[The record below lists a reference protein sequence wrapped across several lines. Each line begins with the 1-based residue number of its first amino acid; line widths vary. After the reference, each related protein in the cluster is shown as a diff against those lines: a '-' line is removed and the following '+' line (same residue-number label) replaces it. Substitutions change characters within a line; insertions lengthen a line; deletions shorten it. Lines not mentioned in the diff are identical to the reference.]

1 VAGNLI
7 FELERKMIRFRKML
21 SIPLVLLLVSPLA
34 SAHGIWFAQRAGEL
48 ALVYGDGAKDDPIV
62 PKADKIGNLR
72 AFDDQGKSL
81 AVGLVKTDHL
91 LLIDAEGDPAMLG
104 ATLDNGYFSQQ
115 ADGKWKKT
123 PKSATPNVKKSGRY
137 YKSAIHQTR
146 DLARAVQPLA
156 DQPLQ
161 IMPVE
166 SRLPL
171 KKGESMALRV
181 LFNGKPLAGLKLA
194 TDFVNDPDHQSA
206 VTDAQGMVTI
216 KVPNQGLN
224 VIYATHEV
232 PATTEDADI
241 VQHAAT
247 FSFLLKP
254 LAH

>member
-1 VAGNLI
+1 
-7 FELERKMIRFRKML
+7 MIRFRKTL
-21 SIPLVLLLVSPLA
+21 GVLLVLLLVSPLA
-34 SAHGIWFAQRAGEL
+34 NAHGIWFAQRAGEL
-48 ALVYGDGAKDDPIV
+48 ALVYGDGAQDDPIV
-62 PKADKIGNLR
+62 PKADKIGNLK
-72 AFDDQGKSL
+72 AFDENGQPL
-81 AVGLVKTDHL
+81 AADLVKTDHL
-91 LLIDAEGDPAMLG
+91 LLLDVEGDPAMLS
-104 ATLDNGYFSQQ
+104 ATLDNGYFSQR
-115 ADGKWKKT
+115 ADGKWKNT
-123 PKSATPNVKKSGRY
+123 AKSATPNVKKSGRY

-166 SRLPL
+166 PRLPL
-171 KKGESMALRV
+171 KKGESMALRI

-194 TDFVNDPDHQSA
+194 PDFVNDPDHQSV

-224 VIYATHEV
+224 VIYAIHEV